1 MFELFID
8 RARRVVI
15 LAQEEARMLK
25 HNYAGTEHLLLG
37 WIREDEAEAA
47 SEGDDHARAVQRM
60 FGLRLAGTSSARASE
75 IRQPLGENMDAARDE
90 PGFREPATGPS
101 DRELAQAVQSLPRDD
116 PRRDAALTELV
127 ARYQSLVR
135 ACVHRYRSGPES
147 ADDLMQVG
155 YLGLLK
161 AISRFDAEIGDSLA
175 AYAQPTIS
183 GELKRHFRDKR
194 WQVHVRR
201 SAQELRLRIIAAT
214 ADLTQPLAR
223 SPTDTDLAAFL
234 DVTVEDVREAQ
245 LAGAAFQASSL
256 DAPVTADPG
265 GASFAD
271 LAGEDD
277 PGLEHTLDMQAVWT
291 HLPEL
296 PEREQRLLM
305 MRFYGNM
312 TQTQIAA
319 KLGLSQMHVSRLLS
333 HALGHLRNR
342 INDPGP
348 PAETAPVSP

>member
-1 MFELFID
+1 
-8 RARRVVI
+8 
-15 LAQEEARMLK
+15 
-25 HNYAGTEHLLLG
+25 
-37 WIREDEAEAA
+37 
-47 SEGDDHARAVQRM
+47 
-60 FGLRLAGTSSARASE
+60 
-75 IRQPLGENMDAARDE
+75 MDGARDE
-90 PGFREPATGPS
+90 PGSREAGLAPS
-101 DRELAQAVQSLPRDD
+101 DRELAQAVQSLARDD
-116 PRRDAALTELV
+116 PRREAALTELV

-135 ACVHRYRSGPES
+135 ACVHRYLSSPES

-161 AISRFDAEIGDSLA
+161 AINRFDAELGDSLA

-201 SAQELRLRIIAAT
+201 STQELRLQIIAAT
-214 ADLTQPLAR
+214 ADLTQRLAR
-223 SPTDTDLAAFL
+223 APTDADLAAVL
-234 DVTVEDVREAQ
+234 EVTLEDVLEDQ
-245 LAGAAFQASSL
+245 LAGAAFQAFSLDTPLSAGADSSSL
-256 DAPVTADPG
+256 
-265 GASFAD
+265 AD
-271 LAGEDD
+271 LIGEEDS
-277 PGLEHTLDMQAVWT
+277 GLEHALDMQAVRT

-312 TQTQIAA
+312 TQDQIAG

-333 HALGHLRNR
+333 HALGHLRSR

-348 PAETAPVSP
+348 AAPRTGAGHPLTKAPRRPRRQKR